1 MMLFRS
7 ITDCAIYQI
16 IDDLSEEGAGLLE
29 KVDRFTSVLVSSIPS
44 SVIGGEDNRDENDLV
59 SEDVN
64 LGWKKNIFTGWEW
77 EKTRLE
83 EEIIDISDDVQIPL
97 LKEDDIL
104 GEVKTID
111 TLIFLAV
118 QTEALF
124 PLKDSTFK
132 LESDEEAKMIR
143 EELLMAPGEANPPLY
158 QPYDEMASDEAMS
171 RIFFYGIGSPLLMNQ
186 SSNNHTKYADLGP
199 FVVDLDLSEV
209 EVRPGFRPYGFRAHF
224 DADQKITAIFD
235 YVTNELV
242 QPGDGDAWEVAKY
255 AMKQTVFTVVT
266 AREHLFWSHILVS
279 NIMTRTKT
287 ESLPPTHPIRRLL
300 TVFSFR
306 TNYINN
312 SARESLIPELSL
324 VHRAT
329 ALTFESLLELF
340 ESSYK
345 SCNIFEPFVDQKIGT
360 DLKKMSDAGNF
371 PMHSDGVEYY
381 TVVRDFVREWLEV
394 AGDSAKDSYAD
405 EFYKELAAATKGM
418 AYELPPLDTDD
429 ARIDALSQLIFV
441 VTAYHELV
449 GTVIDYTEL
458 PSHMGFRALND
469 GSVTTD
475 LQSYLLT
482 LALTA
487 STGLRMPDLMATF
500 PNFFGVDGAPKWEI
514 DVWSNF
520 QTSLQKQSQ
529 NVRDANKSR
538 KYDFQYFDP
547 AKMECAVSL

>member
-1 MMLFRS
+1 MGTFSLFRCMMLFRS
-7 ITDCAIYQI
+7 ITDCVIFQT
-16 IDDLSEEGAGLLE
+16 IDDLSEEGAGLLQ
-29 KVDRFTSVLVSSIPS
+29 KVDRFTSVLVASIPS
-44 SVIGGEDNRDENDLV
+44 SVIGGERNRDENDLV

-83 EEIIDISDDVQIPL
+83 EEIMEFSDDIQIPL

-104 GEVKTID
+104 GELGKIN

-118 QTEALF
+118 QTETLF
-124 PLKDSTFK
+124 PLRDSTFK

-143 EELLMAPGEANPPLY
+143 EELLMAPGEASPPLY
-158 QPYDEMASDEAMS
+158 QPWDEMASDEAMS
-171 RIFFYGIGSPLLMNQ
+171 RIFFYGI
-186 SSNNHTKYADLGP
+186 
-199 FVVDLDLSEV
+199 
-209 EVRPGFRPYGFRAHF
+209 
-224 DADQKITAIFD
+224 
-235 YVTNELV
+235 
-242 QPGDGDAWEVAKY
+242 
-255 AMKQTVFTVVT
+255 VVT

-287 ESLPPTHPIRRLL
+287 VSLPPTHPIRRLL

-312 SARESLIPELSL
+312 NARESLFPELSL

-329 ALTFESLLELF
+329 AFTFDSLFELF

-345 SCNIFEPFVDQKIGT
+345 SCNIFEPFVDQKISE
-360 DLKKMSDAGNF
+360 DLKQMSDAGNF
-371 PMHSDGVEYY
+371 PMHSDGVAYY
-381 TVVRDFVREWLEV
+381 NVVRDFVREWLEL
-394 AGDSAKDSYAD
+394 AGDSAKDTYAD

-429 ARIDALSQLIFV
+429 DRINALSQLIFV

-469 GSVTTD
+469 GSLTTD

-487 STGLRMPDLMATF
+487 STGLRMPDLMGTF
-500 PNFFGVDGAPKWEI
+500 PNFFGKDGAPTWEI

-520 QTSLQKQSQ
+520 QTSLEKQSE

-538 KYDFQYFDP
+538 KYEFQHFDP